1 MTNGVEKDGHAPS
14 GVPPNAVPTRSPLKI
29 AVVVKGY
36 PRLSETFIAQEILA
50 LQERGVD
57 LAIWSLRHPTDS
69 RRHALHDRITAP
81 VHYLPEYLRDEP
93 RRVLRA
99 LGRLLVRHPGGLAR
113 TALGWLRDLMRDRT
127 ANRGRRFG
135 QALVLAAELPAD
147 APFVYVH
154 FLHTPASV
162 GRYAAAIRGIGW
174 GFSAHAK
181 DIWTTPEW
189 EKREKLADA
198 RFGVTCTAVG
208 AAHLRGL
215 AADPGRIDLVYH
227 GLDLSRFPAPPD
239 RTDALDRDGSAPT
252 LAVEILSVGRLVEKK
267 GYDRLLDALAMLPD
281 DLHWRLVHIGSGE
294 CKHAL
299 RAQAD
304 RLGLSGRIDW
314 RGAQDQATVIEALR
328 RADLFVLT
336 SVVAGDG
343 DRDGL
348 PNVLMEAASQ
358 RLAILSTAVS
368 AIPEFIT
375 DGTHGLLTDGT
386 PPAIAAALERLATDP
401 ALRLR
406 LGEAAHARLRA
417 EFGMTAGIDRLVR
430 RLEEAAA

>member
-1 MTNGVEKDGHAPS
+1 M
-14 GVPPNAVPTRSPLKI
+14 

-57 LAIWSLRHPTDS
+57 LAIWSLRRPTDA

-93 RRVLRA
+93 GRVLRA
-99 LGRLLVRHPGGLAR
+99 LGRLLVRHPAGLAR
-113 TALGWLRDLMRDRT
+113 TARGWLRDLMRDRT

-135 QALVLAAELPAD
+135 QALVLAAELPA
-147 APFVYVH
+147 AMPFLYVH

-162 GRYAAAIRGIGW
+162 GRYAAAIRGVGW

-215 AADPGRIDLVYH
+215 AADPARIDLVYH
-227 GLDLSRFPAPPD
+227 GLDLGRFPAPPD
-239 RTDALDRDGSAPT
+239 RADAPARDGSAPDR
-252 LAVEILSVGRLVEKK
+252 AVEILSVGRLVEKK

-281 DLHWRLVHIGSGE
+281 GLHWRLVHIGSGDL
-294 CKHAL
+294 KQDL
-299 RAQAD
+299 RARAE
-304 RLGLSGRIDW
+304 RLGLAGRIDW
-314 RGAQDQATVIEALR
+314 RGAQDQAAVIESLR

-368 AIPEFIT
+368 AIPEFIA
-375 DGTHGLLTDGT
+375 DGVHGLLTDGT

-430 RLEEAAA
+430 RLAEAAA